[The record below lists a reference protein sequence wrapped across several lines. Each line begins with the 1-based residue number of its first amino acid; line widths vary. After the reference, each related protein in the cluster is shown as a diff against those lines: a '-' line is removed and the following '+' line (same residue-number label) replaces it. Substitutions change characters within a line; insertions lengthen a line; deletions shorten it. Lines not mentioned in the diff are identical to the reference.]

1 MTNLQARNEATL
13 SSLNDIQESIQQ
25 LQLQLES
32 LNKKFTEATKIANAQ
47 ANLTKQWKEAI
58 APLKGLLQKA
68 CRVYGDPDA
77 INEMVQDIQDLADLV
92 VDNFQNHQSEENEFV
107 DKVEIPEADNILP
120 ASDDEVEI
128 VEPEKMPSPGD
139 DITILTE
146 KQASELI
153 SHLDKTQIKKL
164 AVLNDLGTST
174 AVRSIAKKLVEH
186 GFTRYRL
193 ESNLSL
199 IVPRQLSLVG

>member
-1 MTNLQARNEATL
+1 
-13 SSLNDIQESIQQ
+13 
-25 LQLQLES
+25 
-32 LNKKFTEATKIANAQ
+32 
-47 ANLTKQWKEAI
+47 
-58 APLKGLLQKA
+58 
-68 CRVYGDPDA
+68 
-77 INEMVQDIQDLADLV
+77 